1 MKFRTMCITGMA
13 LLTVVVT
20 VRLAAQGR
28 PQSEK
33 KEHIRYKL
41 IDIGTFGGPNS
52 GNNGESTVMNGQGDV
67 VGFAD
72 TTTPDPFDP
81 ICFGD
86 CLVQHAFEWRK
97 GVLTDLGA
105 VPGGYSSSTNAINSQ
120 EQVAGFSQNGLIDP
134 ATGIPEFVAAVWQD
148 GRVTN
153 LGTFGGSFSIA
164 TMNNDRQQVVGC
176 AFNDIPDSFT
186 PTGIFYGLGF
196 GPQQLRAFRWQGK
209 KLHDLGT
216 LGGADACAVWIN
228 QGGQITGASFTNS
241 VVDPNTGLPTLDPF
255 LWVDGKMVDIGTL
268 GGTVGLGFMV
278 NNRGQVIGIS
288 SLAEAPGAC
297 ITGPFFGTP
306 GCHGILWD
314 RGILKDLGTLGG
326 DFSIANWINE
336 EGEIAGVASTPGE
349 QTVHGTLWKNGVIT
363 DLGTLPGDCASQAF
377 AINSKGQIVGQSF
390 PCDSSPPRAAVW
402 ERDGTVHDLN
412 ALVKQGSGLEL
423 TDPKIINDADDIVLE
438 GLLSNGDAH
447 SVVLIPC
454 DEKHPGI
461 EGCEFDPVEAST
473 EAQVRPAQITR
484 APAAASATKLSPAEM
499 MTRFRT
505 AMSNR
510 NRRFG
515 SLAPK

>member
-1 MKFRTMCITGMA
+1 MKFKTLWMTAMT
-13 LLTVVVT
+13 LLTVVAA
-20 VRLAAQGR
+20 VRLPAQGQ

-33 KEHIRYKL
+33 NEHIRYKL

-52 GNNGESTVMNGQGDV
+52 GNNGESTVMNNQGAV

-72 TTTPDPFDP
+72 TTTPDPF
-81 ICFGD
+81 CFND
-86 CLVQHAFEWRK
+86 CFVFHAFRWRD

-105 VPGGYSSSTNAINSQ
+105 LPGGSSSATNGINSQ
-120 EQVAGFSQNGLIDP
+120 DQIVGLSLNGLIDP
-134 ATGIPEFVAAVWQD
+134 FTGIPEFVAAVWQH
-148 GRVTN
+148 GQVTD

-164 TMNNDRQQVVGC
+164 TMNNNRQQVVGC
-176 AFNDIPDSFT
+176 AFTDIPDSFT
-186 PTGIFYGLGF
+186 PTGVFYALGF

-228 QGGQITGASFTNS
+228 QIGQITGASFTNPI
-241 VVDPNTGLPTLDPF
+241 VDPSTGLPTLDPF
-255 LWVDGKMVDIGTL
+255 LWVDGKMIDIGTL

-278 NNRGQVIGIS
+278 NNRGQVIGVS

-297 ITGPFFGTP
+297 ITGPSSGTP
-306 GCHGILWD
+306 GCHGILWE

-336 EGEIAGVASTPGE
+336 EGEIVGVASTTGE
-349 QTVHGTLWKNGVIT
+349 ATVHATLWKNGVIT

-377 AINSKGQIVGQSF
+377 AINSKGKIVGQSF
-390 PCDSSPPRAAVW
+390 PCDSSPPRAVVW
-402 ERDGTVHDLN
+402 ERKGTVHDLN

-423 TDPKIINDADDIVLE
+423 TDPKIINDAGDIVLE

-454 DEKHPGI
+454 DADEEGYMDSAEAARLATPRASPPTLNRAGVVASPQQRLTPRSGFAAWRAQMLRRYIIPGL
-461 EGCEFDPVEAST
+461 G
-473 EAQVRPAQITR
+473 
-484 APAAASATKLSPAEM
+484 
-499 MTRFRT
+499 
-505 AMSNR
+505 
-510 NRRFG
+510 
-515 SLAPK
+515 APKN